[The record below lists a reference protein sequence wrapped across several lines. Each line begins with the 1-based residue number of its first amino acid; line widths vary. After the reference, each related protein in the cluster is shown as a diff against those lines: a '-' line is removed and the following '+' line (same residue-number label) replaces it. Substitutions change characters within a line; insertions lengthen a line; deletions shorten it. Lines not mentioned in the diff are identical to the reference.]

1 MPLLLSCT
9 LYGYVKVAYVELWFS
24 KRLHVV
30 IYKNEPNS
38 STELQLALLTNK
50 SHLEISEK
58 FNAVL
63 RSLQEKKRNG
73 EKHNRKG
80 WPVKL
85 CNSKIGG

>member
-50 SHLEISEK
+50 
-58 FNAVL
+58 
-63 RSLQEKKRNG
+63 
-73 EKHNRKG
+73 
-80 WPVKL
+80 
-85 CNSKIGG
+85 